1 MFEKYPHFPE
11 AQLVIKRLASC
22 SIVFLAT
29 VVHDSICIF
38 VIQ

>member
-11 AQLVIKRLASC
+11 AQLFIKRLASC
-22 SIVFLAT
+22 SIVSLVT